1 MTTILSAKDYEKK
14 LKATIQRTGRLG
26 FTDDTIE
33 ELGIKE
39 TVRVKFAQDDEDNRK
54 LYLIMTDDKDEDAFK
69 VIKAGSYY
77 YLNTKLLF
85 NSLGLDFKNNTI
97 MFDLARNAQ
106 LDEELK
112 GKVYNMNIR
121 IHKRKKEDNEM

>member
-1 MTTILSAKDYEKK
+1 MATILSAKDYEKK

-33 ELGIKE
+33 ELGINE
-39 TVRVKFAQDDEDNRK
+39 TVRVKFAQDDEDNSK
-54 LYLIMTDDKDEDAFK
+54 LFLIMTDGKDEDAFK

-85 NSLGLDFKNNTI
+85 NSLGYDFKNNTI

-121 IHKRKKEDNEM
+121 IHKRKKEENEM

>member
-1 MTTILSAKDYEKK
+1 MATILSAKDYEKK
-14 LKATIQRTGRLG
+14 LKTTIQRTGRLG

-33 ELGIKE
+33 ELGINE
-39 TVRVKFAQDDEDNRK
+39 TVRVKFAQDDENNRK
-54 LYLIMTDDKDEDAFK
+54 LYLIMTDGKDEDAFK

-121 IHKRKKEDNEM
+121 IHKRKKEENEM

>member
-39 TVRVKFAQDDEDNRK
+39 TVRVKFAQDDEDNSK
-54 LYLIMTDDKDEDAFK
+54 LFLIMTDGKDEDAFK

-85 NSLGLDFKNNTI
+85 NSLGYDFKNNTI

-106 LDEELK
+106 LDDELK

-121 IHKRKKEDNEM
+121 IHKRKKEENEM